1 MRLIEYSV
9 NKFITIISIFLLCL
23 IFGVVS
29 LNKIPIQLVPTV
41 EKPKITV
48 KTTWSGASPEEIE
61 REIIIRQEDKLK
73 SLEGLE
79 LMESTSIENQA
90 TITLELKEGRNIESS
105 LIQVSN
111 LLGQVKDIP
120 IDSDKPT
127 IKSISSDRSPIAWFI
142 LKTNNKNKNIYEYRD
157 FAEDYIKTKFER
169 VEGVGESG
177 IRGGKKKEV
186 QIDIDSN
193 RIAFLEISLLEIVR
207 KIKENNVDISS
218 GSIEEGKR
226 KYIGRTTGEIKNVND
241 IKEIVIKESDG
252 NYIKLGDISE
262 IKIGYEDENYI
273 VRHLGDEAIAINV
286 VKETGA
292 NTIEVQNELI
302 IAMNELNNGVL
313 QKEGLVLS
321 NVYTDTSY
329 INSSI
334 SSVKQNLIIGA
345 LLAIVVLLFF
355 LKSIKTT
362 LIIALSIP
370 ISTITSFIIFDL
382 MGRTLNL
389 ISLAGISFAV
399 GMVVDNSLVVLENIF
414 SKLEKGEK
422 NPFTASINGA
432 KEVGGAILASTLTT
446 FAVFLPILFLSS
458 EIGQLFKDI
467 ALAISISVI
476 ISFFVSL
483 TFIPGLAS
491 RILVAD
497 TLSDLGEKRKFF
509 SFFDK
514 ISEKI
519 KRNILNLLDL
529 ILQKSDKI
537 LKYIII
543 ILSTTLLLFFLFF
556 PTIEYLPEGNRNL
569 IISVLIP
576 PQGYNITKIK
586 EIGKKAENK
595 IKKFWN
601 EDYKKDNKIKNFFFV
616 ARPKS
621 VFMGAVAENPQKIKE
636 LIPEIKKAGEGFPGF
651 ITVVNQSSLFSRSI
665 GERRAID
672 INIQGK
678 EYESIINLSRMI
690 FIKLKNEVPNYQIRP
705 KPSLTN
711 SNPEIIIKPNN
722 LKLNQVNMTTS
733 QLGLITNVI
742 LDGAKISKYNND
754 GKEIDIILRANKP
767 DTISSNMLNTRYI
780 YNDKKLFP
788 LSYVSDI
795 SIINSPQQINHVER
809 ERTIKL
815 QVSPDEKTNIEEAL
829 DEIKKIINSKEIKLY
844 ESNNNLQIGIKGIA
858 GKLNEAKSSLS
869 INFIYAILISF
880 FLLSSLFQNFIYPL
894 IVLIIVPLSCL
905 AGIYGLKIMNLFI
918 YEPLN
923 MLSMLGFII
932 LLGIVV
938 NNSILIVYKSIN
950 NLRQGMEEN
959 ESIKEAVKSR
969 IRPIFMT
976 TLTTSFGLLPLAV
989 IPGAGAELYRG
1000 LAVIILF
1007 GLLISTLFTL
1017 FLTPMSILVMNR
1029 YFKIK

>member
-1 MRLIEYSV
+1 
-9 NKFITIISIFLLCL
+9 
-23 IFGVVS
+23 
-29 LNKIPIQLVPTV
+29 
-41 EKPKITV
+41 
-48 KTTWSGASPEEIE
+48 
-61 REIIIRQEDKLK
+61 
-73 SLEGLE
+73 
-79 LMESTSIENQA
+79 
-90 TITLELKEGRNIESS
+90 
-105 LIQVSN
+105 
-111 LLGQVKDIP
+111 
-120 IDSDKPT
+120 
-127 IKSISSDRSPIAWFI
+127 
-142 LKTNNKNKNIYEYRD
+142 
-157 FAEDYIKTKFER
+157 
-169 VEGVGESG
+169 
-177 IRGGKKKEV
+177 
-186 QIDIDSN
+186 
-193 RIAFLEISLLEIVR
+193 
-207 KIKENNVDISS
+207 
-218 GSIEEGKR
+218 
-226 KYIGRTTGEIKNVND
+226 
-241 IKEIVIKESDG
+241 
-252 NYIKLGDISE
+252 
-262 IKIGYEDENYI
+262 
-273 VRHLGDEAIAINV
+273 
-286 VKETGA
+286 
-292 NTIEVQNELI
+292 
-302 IAMNELNNGVL
+302 
-313 QKEGLVLS
+313 
-321 NVYTDTSY
+321 
-329 INSSI
+329 
-334 SSVKQNLIIGA
+334 
-345 LLAIVVLLFF
+345 
-355 LKSIKTT
+355 
-362 LIIALSIP
+362 
-370 ISTITSFIIFDL
+370 

-537 LKYIII
+537 LKYIIT

-556 PTIEYLPEGNRNL
+556 PKIEYLPEGNRNL

>member
-169 VEGVGESG
+169 VQGVGESG

-491 RILVAD
+491 RILVTD

-537 LKYIII
+537 LKYIIT

-556 PTIEYLPEGNRNL
+556 PKIEYLPEGNRNL

-601 EDYKKDNKIKNFFFV
+601 QDYKKDNKIKNFFFV

>member
-556 PTIEYLPEGNRNL
+556 PKIEYLPEGNRNL

>member
-29 LNKIPIQLVPTV
+29 INKIPIQLVPTV

-491 RILVAD
+491 RILVGD

-556 PTIEYLPEGNRNL
+556 PKIEYLPEGNRNL